1 LLPLAMV
8 FALEFTMPIW
18 TALLAVWLLH
28 EKMTNSRI
36 GVVVLGLIGVLV
48 ILRPGLAAFNP
59 AAILVL
65 LAAFGYG
72 IVMVTTKK
80 LTATEATFGIIFW
93 MAVIQFPL
101 SLMGSDISAY
111 AKFGV
116 WQILPALAVGLAGL
130 TSHYCLSN
138 AFRAGDATLV
148 VPLDFMRIPLIA
160 VVGWAFYG
168 EQLDIFVLLGAGI
181 IVVGVLWNLRAES
194 RRGRAKPA

>member
-1 LLPLAMV
+1 
-8 FALEFTMPIW
+8 
-18 TALLAVWLLH
+18 
-28 EKMTNSRI
+28 
-36 GVVVLGLIGVLV
+36 
-48 ILRPGLAAFNP
+48 
-59 AAILVL
+59 L

-80 LTATEATFGIIFW
+80 LTATESTFGIIFW

-101 SLMGSDISAY
+101 SLIGSDITAY
-111 AKFGV
+111 AKFGL
-116 WQILPALAVGLAGL
+116 WQIPPALAVGLAGL
-130 TSHYCLSN
+130 SSHYCLSN

-181 IVVGVLWNLRAES
+181 IVAGVLWNLRAES